1 MDATG
6 ATNAQPFG
14 ECRFESCHL
23 FQLGG
28 RMYKSSQM
36 VLLTGRDGT
45 VAYGKP
51 RHIPMTGFG
60 DYDIVPTE
68 EVEQDEDP
76 AIVAARHER
85 TMAKIAE
92 QIEFERK
99 CEAERKAGSTVH
111 EAGCPCGFCKA
122 GFTRA

>member
-1 MDATG
+1 
-6 ATNAQPFG
+6 
-14 ECRFESCHL
+14 
-23 FQLGG
+23 
-28 RMYKSSQM
+28 MYKASKM

-45 VAYGKP
+45 VQYGQP

-76 AIVAARHER
+76 AVVAARHER

-92 QIEFERK
+92 QLKFEEEYRL
-99 CEAERKAGSTVH
+99 ERGSKAGTTVH
-111 EAGCPCGFCKA
+111 ESGCPCGFCKA
-122 GFTRA
+122 GFTTA

>member
-1 MDATG
+1 
-6 ATNAQPFG
+6 
-14 ECRFESCHL
+14 
-23 FQLGG
+23 
-28 RMYKSSQM
+28 MYKASKM

-60 DYDIVPTE
+60 DYDLVPTE

-76 AIVAARHER
+76 AIVARRHAS

-92 QIEFERK
+92 QIEFEQK
-99 CEAERKAGSTVH
+99 CKIERESKAGATVH
-111 EAGCPCGFCKA
+111 EVGCPCGFCKA
-122 GFTRA
+122 GFTTA